1 MVVGFILVLTVLLD
15 FGQKIKAQDSKLIS
29 VTIIDNGLELKI
41 KTSQNKVENILNEA
55 KIKIANGDL
64 IFPNLSS
71 EIDQNY
77 KILIY
82 RLNKSV
88 EESKALKTYIVQP
101 GDTVS
106 KIAKK
111 FGLSWNTIKWANNLE
126 SADQLQIGKEL
137 VILPVNGIF
146 YTISPGDT
154 LKEISL
160 KYQGN
165 EEEIIKYNQII
176 DPQNLMPGEKIIIP
190 GGKITETPKVE
201 VVTQKTQTK
210 NETKSNSSAKTESK
224 KPQTDQS
231 LTGTA
236 SWYNWKKG
244 MGCACLKFPKGTRL
258 KVTNLK
264 TGASVEVVVNDS
276 GPYNSRIIDLT
287 QEAFL
292 RIAPLGS
299 GVVKVKIEK
308 IK

>member
-1 MVVGFILVLTVLLD
+1 MG
-15 FGQKIKAQDSKLIS
+15 FGQKIKAQASKTLSI
-29 VTIIDNGLELKI
+29 TIIDNGLELKI

-55 KIKIANGDL
+55 KIKVASEDL
-64 IFPNLSS
+64 IFPYLSA
-71 EIDQNY
+71 EVDQNY

-82 RLNKSV
+82 RSTKSV
-88 EESKALKTYIVQP
+88 QEPKATFQTYTVQS

-111 FGLSWNTIKWANNLE
+111 FGISWDTIKWANDLK
-126 SADQLQIGKEL
+126 SADELSIGKDL
-137 VILPVNGIF
+137 IILPVNGILH
-146 YTISPGDT
+146 TILSGDN
-154 LKEISL
+154 LKEIAL

-190 GGKITETPKVE
+190 NGKITETPKVE
-201 VVTQKTQTK
+201 IVPPKTQTK
-210 NETKSNSSAKTESK
+210 VESK
-224 KPQTDQS
+224 PVPPTPSKTKTKQVQSDQS
-231 LTGTA
+231 LTGMA
-236 SWYNWKKG
+236 SWYNWKNG

-258 KVTNLK
+258 KVTNPK

-287 QEAFL
+287 KEAFSK
-292 RIAPLGS
+292 IANTKS

-308 IK
+308 MK